1 MKVAAPA
8 VEVSSV
14 APLPAGRWT
23 RLQVSDRVP
32 AATPQALA
40 SAAVVVRSTEPPTWS
55 GELVFAGP
63 PGCGSVMETVTL
75 LSDGAGIA
83 HTSTVTIATAT
94 SETRPVTS
102 VTTTP
107 ISYWPALSAV
117 NSGFLM
123 TELEKDAVAPSGLAR
138 TDH

>member
-83 HTSTVTIATAT
+83 
-94 SETRPVTS
+94 
-102 VTTTP
+102 
-107 ISYWPALSAV
+107 PA
-117 NSGFLM
+117 
-123 TELEKDAVAPSGLAR
+123 ELAR
-138 TDH
+138 LGQVLDQARLRVRHL